1 MTSRPFVQAA
11 SGASQHTPVTSQ
23 GPEGPL
29 VKHARQG
36 RVGCVAL
43 FIRGTCKEQDTNGS
57 DVNKDDEEDGVE
69 REDDDGMV
77 E

>member
-1 MTSRPFVQAA
+1 M
-11 SGASQHTPVTSQ
+11 
-23 GPEGPL
+23 
-29 VKHARQG
+29 
-36 RVGCVAL
+36 GCVAL